1 MLFSSDCHVG
11 KDIRWPELSNLHD
24 QSVVWSASPEIE
36 WCVPVL
42 APGCA
47 VQVNDQLKAVIIGP
61 CDRVSEI
68 RKLSLNVRFSP
79 ADIPSPISYRQPY
92 VVQPGQ
98 RFEEAI
104 SAQYGEGK
112 GGRET
117 RRRTQQQQ

>member
-24 QSVVWSASPEIE
+24 QSVVWSSSPEVE
-36 WCVPVL
+36 WHVPVL

-68 RKLSLNVRFSP
+68 RKLSLNVRFSL
-79 ADIPSPISYRQPY
+79 ADIPSPISYWQPY

-117 RRRTQQQQ
+117 RRTQQQR